1 MEIILKA
8 DVQHLGKLL
17 DVVQVKSG
25 YARNFLFPRNLAMPA
40 TREAKRTLEKNREAM
55 EALFRKELAAS
66 EDIATKIS
74 ATQITIERS
83 VVENE
88 RLYGSVSSSDI
99 AASLKALGFNI
110 AKRQIVLAEPIK
122 QLGNYSVP
130 VKVFSG
136 VEATLSVWVTNKKE
150 GKA

>member
-8 DVQHLGKLL
+8 DVAHLGKML
-17 DVVQVKSG
+17 DVVQVKNG
-25 YARNFLFPRNLAMPA
+25 YARNYLFPRSLAVLA
-40 TREAKRTLEKNREAM
+40 SKEAKRSLEKNRAAM

-74 ATQITIERS
+74 STQLTIERS

-88 RLYGSVSSSDI
+88 RLYGSVSATDI
-99 AASLKALGFNI
+99 AAALKAQGFNI
-110 AKRQIVLAEPIK
+110 TKRQVVLSEPIK

-130 VKVFSG
+130 VKVFAG
-136 VEATLSVWVTNKKE
+136 VETTVSVWVTNKEK
-150 GKA
+150 

>member
-8 DVQHLGKLL
+8 DVAHLGKML
-17 DVVQVKSG
+17 DVVKVKNG
-25 YARNFLFPRNLAMPA
+25 YARNYLFPRSLAVLA
-40 TREAKRTLEKNREAM
+40 SKEAKRSLEKNRAAM

-74 ATQITIERS
+74 STQLTIERS

-88 RLYGSVSSSDI
+88 RLYGSVSATDI
-99 AASLKALGFNI
+99 AAALKAQGFNI
-110 AKRQIVLAEPIK
+110 AKRQVALVEPIK

-130 VKVFSG
+130 IKVFAG
-136 VEATLSVWVTNKKE
+136 VETTVSVWVTNKEK
-150 GKA
+150 

>member
-8 DVQHLGKLL
+8 DVAHLGKML
-17 DVVQVKSG
+17 DLVQVKNG
-25 YARNFLFPRNLAMPA
+25 YARNYLFPRSLAVPA
-40 TREAKRTLEKNREAM
+40 TKAAKLSLEKNRAAM

-66 EDIATKIS
+66 GDIAAKIS
-74 ATQITIERS
+74 STQLTIERS

-99 AASLKALGFNI
+99 AAALKGLGFNI
-110 AKRQIVLAEPIK
+110 TKRQVALAEPIK

-130 VKVFSG
+130 VKVFAG
-136 VEATLSVWVTNKKE
+136 VEATLSVWVTNKEK
-150 GKA
+150 